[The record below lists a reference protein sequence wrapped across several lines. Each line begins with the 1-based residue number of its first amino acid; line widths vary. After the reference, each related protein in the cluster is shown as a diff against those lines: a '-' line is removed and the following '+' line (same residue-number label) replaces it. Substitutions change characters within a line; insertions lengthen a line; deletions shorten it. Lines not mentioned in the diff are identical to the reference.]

1 MSIAHPFSW
10 RKCMQLKTIL
20 FGISIDATKIVTNI
34 VAKVFLDFSFEALIA
49 AAIPYELK
57 RFIILFMTKLL
68 FTSWIT
74 AAPLLPAL
82 FIIVTFRFDKSWGA
96 FRYLGVKLCLKVA
109 LLGFTFSM
117 SISLDA
123 KPLNRSIV

>member
-1 MSIAHPFSW
+1 
-10 RKCMQLKTIL
+10 MQLKTIL

-68 FTSWIT
+68 FTS
-74 AAPLLPAL
+74 
-82 FIIVTFRFDKSWGA
+82 
-96 FRYLGVKLCLKVA
+96 
-109 LLGFTFSM
+109 
-117 SISLDA
+117 
-123 KPLNRSIV
+123 

>member
-20 FGISIDATKIVTNI
+20 SGISIDATKIVTNI
-34 VAKVFLDFSFEALIA
+34 VAKVFLDFSFKGLIA

-57 RFIILFMTKLL
+57 CFIILFVTKLF